1 MQTTG
6 MEEGG
11 VEQSIPFA
19 LQRHVNHY
27 TVQIWSKGSTH
38 PATLNV
44 RNVVEVNTVLVDP
57 CVWMGD
63 KVGMQCQITPK
74 KLRKVGWL

>member
-11 VEQSIPFA
+11 VEQSIYFA
-19 LQRHVNHY
+19 LQRHVTPCRSGAKEVH
-27 TVQIWSKGSTH
+27 ILRH
-38 PATLNV
+38 
-44 RNVVEVNTVLVDP
+44 NVVEVNTVLVDP